1 MSVQSCQSNVSRLQR
16 ELAELQRKFSQET
29 SKEATLNKNI
39 NQAQRSMS
47 SSSSASTINSKL
59 RQIERYMADLAR
71 VQRRKSD
78 LEKRISEKRTQLHRA
93 EQELAREQERE
104 RKKVEDVEKR
114 RYQEQLQQQRAITRE
129 LQGQKRLAAE
139 IRAVPAE
146 ATPIAGQGKEYDAFI
161 SHATEDK
168 DEFVRPLV
176 EELAKRGVN
185 VWYDEF
191 TLTVGD
197 SLRRSIDHGLAN
209 SRYGVVV
216 LSSSFFQK
224 NWPQYELDGLVTKE
238 MDGRKVILPIWHKVS
253 KDEVKSFS
261 PSLADRVALNS
272 SIMSVS
278 EIAEELADVLR
289 Q

>member
-1 MSVQSCQSNVSRLQR
+1 M
-16 ELAELQRKFSQET
+16 
-29 SKEATLNKNI
+29 
-39 NQAQRSMS
+39 
-47 SSSSASTINSKL
+47 
-59 RQIERYMADLAR
+59 
-71 VQRRKSD
+71 
-78 LEKRISEKRTQLHRA
+78 SEKRTQLHRA

-104 RKKVEDVEKR
+104 RKKVEDAEKR

-146 ATPIAGQGKEYDAFI
+146 ATPIAGQGKGYDAFI

-197 SLRRSIDHGLAN
+197 SLRRSIDYGLAN

-278 EIAEELADVLR
+278 EIAEELADVL
-289 Q
+289 QQ